1 MERTLADLQ
10 VGNRATVVG
19 YDRSN
24 TVYRR
29 KLLAMGLTKG
39 TDFTVNRVAPLGD
52 PIEIAVRGFHL
63 SLRRDE
69 ATALLV
75 EEVNQ

>member
-19 YDRSN
+19 YDKSN
-24 TVYRR
+24 TAYRH
-29 KLLAMGLTKG
+29 KLLAMGLTRG
-39 TDFTVNRVAPLGD
+39 TDLTVNRVAPLGD

-75 EEVNQ
+75 KEVEQ

>member
-1 MERTLADLQ
+1 MEKSLADLGI
-10 VGNRATVVG
+10 GNHAKVVG
-19 YDRSN
+19 YDKGN

-39 TDFTVNRVAPLGD
+39 TDLTVNRVAPLGD
-52 PIEIAVRGFHL
+52 PIEITVRGFHL

-69 ATALLV
+69 AVALLV
-75 EEVNQ
+75 EEVRQ

>member
-10 VGNRATVVG
+10 VGNQATVVG
-19 YDRSN
+19 YDKSN
-24 TVYRR
+24 IVYRR

-75 EEVNQ
+75 KEVEQ